1 MINMLQ
7 VSGENSCEGGLVKS
21 QRDLNFFFASFL
33 LSDILHFFSFFL
45 SCMALIDFC
54 AKKIFEPANVLIFLF
69 CPMLG
74 CPLLFFIVFSY
85 HKPRICESVWRLVF
99 IHFNLNKG
107 KISMGLHIDYTNI
120 IYIRRNESCLQ
131 FVWKTFL
138 SNRKM
143 YLIA

>member
-1 MINMLQ
+1 M
-7 VSGENSCEGGLVKS
+7 EKTLVKVVLLS
-21 QRDLNFFFASFL
+21 LSVIWIFSLHHFCCLISFISFLFFFLAW
-33 LSDILHFFSFFL
+33 HW
-45 SCMALIDFC
+45 LIFVPE
-54 AKKIFEPANVLIFLF
+54 KIFEPANVLIFLF